1 MRHTL
6 ERDDLSGPVHVTA
19 PTPVTNRAFATA
31 LGRALRRPAFLPA
44 PGLALRLALGE
55 MADALL
61 LAGQRA
67 LPDRA
72 VESGFAYVYGGLDAA
87 LADLVA

>member
-1 MRHTL
+1 
-6 ERDDLSGPVHVTA
+6 
-19 PTPVTNRAFATA
+19 
-31 LGRALRRPAFLPA
+31 
-44 PGLALRLALGE
+44 